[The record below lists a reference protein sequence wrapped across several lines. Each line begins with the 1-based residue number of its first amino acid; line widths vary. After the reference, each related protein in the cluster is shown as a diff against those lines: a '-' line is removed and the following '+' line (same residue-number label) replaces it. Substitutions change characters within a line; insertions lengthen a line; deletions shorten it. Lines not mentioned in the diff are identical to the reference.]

1 MFRFIETIRI
11 EDSQIFLAD
20 LHQAR
25 MDRVFSHYGKENPL
39 LIKDYFVQQNHNEH
53 GLYKWRIIYDL
64 DGSISCQMVPYA
76 VEIHNNFELVNGDHL
91 EYSFK
96 YENRDNIN
104 KLKASADAEA
114 VIFYQNGM
122 ITDTSY
128 SNLIFRKDNEWYTPE
143 TFLLNGV
150 MRQHLLKSGKIK
162 PLEISLK
169 NIKEF
174 SHFQMINAM
183 IPFNTQEYPIAL
195 IQNLYSIRTLEI

>member
-1 MFRFIETIRI
+1 MFRFIETIRV
-11 EDSQIFLAD
+11 EDSQIFLPD
-20 LHQAR
+20 LHQER
-25 MDRVFSHYGKENPL
+25 MDGVFSHYGKENPYL
-39 LIKDYFVQQNHNEH
+39 LKEYFLQQNHDEH
-53 GLYKWRIIYDL
+53 GLYKWRIVYDL
-64 DGSISCQMVPYA
+64 NGGIHCQMLPYA

-96 YENRDNIN
+96 YENRDEIN
-104 KLKASADAEA
+104 KLKASASAEA

-162 PLEISLK
+162 TLEIGLK

-195 IQNLYSIRTLEI
+195 IQNLFSIKTLEI

>member
-1 MFRFIETIRI
+1 MFRFIETIRV
-11 EDSQIFLAD
+11 EDSQIFLLD
-20 LHQAR
+20 LHQER
-25 MDRVFSHYGKENPL
+25 MDRVFSHYGKENPYML
-39 LIKDYFVQQNHNEH
+39 KEYFLQQNHDEH

-64 DGSISCQMVPYA
+64 NGGIHCQMIPYA
-76 VEIHNNFELVNGDHL
+76 VEIHNNFELINGNHL

-96 YENRDNIN
+96 YENRDEIN
-104 KLKASADAEA
+104 KLKASASAEA

-128 SNLIFRKDNEWYTPE
+128 SNLIFKKDNEWYTPE

-162 PLEISLK
+162 TLEIGLE

>member
-25 MDRVFSHYGKENPL
+25 MDCVFSHYGKENPH

-64 DGSISCQMVPYA
+64 DGSISCLMVPYA

-195 IQNLYSIRTLEI
+195 IQNLYSIRSLEI

>member
-1 MFRFIETIRI
+1 MFPFIETIRV
-11 EDSQIFLAD
+11 EDSQIFLLD
-20 LHQAR
+20 LHQER
-25 MDRVFSHYGKENPL
+25 MDRVFSHYGKENPYL
-39 LIKDYFVQQNHNEH
+39 LKEYFLQQNHDEH

-64 DGSISCQMVPYA
+64 NGGIHCQMIPYA
-76 VEIHNNFELVNGDHL
+76 VEIHNNFELINGNHL

-96 YENRDNIN
+96 YENRDEIN
-104 KLKASADAEA
+104 KLKASASAEA

-162 PLEISLK
+162 TLEIGLE

-195 IQNLYSIRTLEI
+195 IQNLFSIKTLEI

>member
-11 EDSQIFLAD
+11 EDSQVFLAD

-25 MDRVFSHYGKENPL
+25 MDRVFSHYGKENPH

-91 EYSFK
+91 EYFFK

>member
-1 MFRFIETIRI
+1 MFRFIETRRV
-11 EDSQIFLAD
+11 EDSQIFLTD
-20 LHQAR
+20 LHQER
-25 MDRVFSHYGKENPL
+25 MDRVFSHYGKENPYL
-39 LIKDYFVQQNHNEH
+39 LKEYFLQQNHDEH
-53 GLYKWRIIYDL
+53 GLYKWRIVYDL
-64 DGSISCQMVPYA
+64 NGSIHCQMIPYA
-76 VEIHNNFELVNGDHL
+76 VEIHNNFELINGNHL

-96 YENRDNIN
+96 YENREEIN
-104 KLKASADAEA
+104 KLKASASAEA

-162 PLEISLK
+162 ALEIGLK

-195 IQNLYSIRTLEI
+195 IQNLFSIKTLEI